1 VNIMKIKNRNVFWEA
16 LIIAIFLFGIG
27 ILLGIFIE
35 SSRENELTELYLT
48 SEINLLDVKIQ
59 SEILN
64 LGQINCGEAIVKNI
78 EFADR
83 VYEDAKLL
91 DRYESAS
98 KLKSSLVLQHKR
110 YDLLRT
116 LLWLNSIKIKEKCG
130 ENFFHTVVY
139 LYNYQPEK
147 LEEKSRQRV
156 FSRFLEELKDKE
168 GDNVILIPI
177 ARNLNVSSLDFLVE
191 GYGINRTSIIVDES
205 LVVTDPIDFIKI
217 KQAVD

>member
-1 VNIMKIKNRNVFWEA
+1 M
-16 LIIAIFLFGIG
+16 AIFIFGIG
-27 ILLGIFIE
+27 LLLGMFIE
-35 SSRENELTELYLT
+35 NSRENELAQLYT
-48 SEINLLDVKIQ
+48 NSEIDLLDVKIQ

-64 LGQINCGEAIVKNI
+64 LGEINCGEAVIKNI
-78 EFADR
+78 EFGDK

-98 KLKSSLVLQHKR
+98 KLKDSLTQQHKK

-130 ENFFHTVVY
+130 ENLFHTVVY
-139 LYNYQPEK
+139 LYEYHPES

-168 GDNVILIPI
+168 GNNIILIPI
-177 ARNLNVSSLDFLVE
+177 ARNLNVSSLDFLIE
-191 GYGINRTSIIVDES
+191 GYGIDQTSIIVDES
-205 LVVTDPIDFIKI
+205 LVVTNPVDFIKI
-217 KQAVD
+217 KQELD